1 MPKRLESNK
10 TNQLGLTS
18 DKSDKSI
25 ADKTRKDD
33 KLNQLNTKNCT
44 VLIKRYI
51 RKMENCLLNISF
63 LLAPEIITARVMT
76 ALSKMVVVAVM
87 RQSMF
92 TR

>member
-10 TNQLGLTS
+10 TNQLGLTF
-18 DKSDKSI
+18 DKSDKF
-25 ADKTRKDD
+25 ADKTWKDD
-33 KLNQLNTKNCT
+33 ELNQLNTKNCT
-44 VLIKRYI
+44 VLIKKYI

-76 ALSKMVVVAVM
+76 ALRKMVVVAVM